1 MMQRQAVL
9 RWLKL
14 ASLSV
19 IGFGILGVLAT
30 LPALSGVARLFIDL
44 AFWPVDGVPAT
55 PTPESRL
62 LWAILNGI
70 VIGWGVLLWQVTTR
84 VYASTPDLGRTMILT
99 SVGIWFVVDS
109 AGSVAAGAPVNALMN
124 VTFLL
129 LFFIPLWRPVR
140 EAKA

>member
-1 MMQRQAVL
+1 MQHQVTL

-14 ASLSV
+14 ACLSV
-19 IGFGILGVLAT
+19 IGFGVLGVLAT
-30 LPALSGVARLFIDL
+30 VPALSGATRFFIDL
-44 AFWPVDGVPAT
+44 AYWPVDGAPAA
-55 PTPESRL
+55 PTPESNL

-109 AGSVAAGAPVNALMN
+109 AGSIAAGAPVNALMN
-124 VTFLL
+124 ITFLL

-140 EAKA
+140 QVEA